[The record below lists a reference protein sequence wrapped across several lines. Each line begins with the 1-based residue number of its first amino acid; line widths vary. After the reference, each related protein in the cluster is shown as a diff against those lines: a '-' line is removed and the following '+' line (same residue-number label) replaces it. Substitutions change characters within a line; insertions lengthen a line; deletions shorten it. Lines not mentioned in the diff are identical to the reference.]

1 MIKNFYKYTM
11 LVACAAMTFASCSSD
26 DEVVAPGEWDSSVD
40 YAMVSFLERTK
51 TFELDPTDTTVVTLH
66 LTRRNPEL
74 TKMLEAEEERVNKL
88 LEDTTQTK
96 TAADSARIDS
106 LYNVFVTTNSNKNLP
121 AIEVP
126 ITITNGMDSV
136 FTVSTAKFAEGEWD
150 AEYTLSFD
158 SAKVGTP
165 YEVQL
170 AVQDTR
176 FVSSYSSEC
185 SATVNVTRVK
195 WVPAGFVY
203 DDNGNKVPGYAE
215 YTDNLVGFL
224 YGAGNRTF
232 EVELQEREDKPGMY
246 RMVSPYKNYQYVAA
260 GIADW
265 TGPDYYMVF
274 DATDPAKVSFAEST
288 YDLGFTFDAVE
299 DGNPI
304 IFCRGYGTLENGALT
319 FPAQAFYLGLSV
331 YTGGDPNW
339 YANPDGAFLLII
351 DPDEYAANT
360 KYEATL
366 EDDFDWEEVF
376 SGPFT
381 SERSDA
387 AATSALYR
395 GVCTTTTDA
404 CDSIFE
410 AKYGTPYLLSSP
422 YAEGYDLLFFVKN
435 GRLSL
440 HADFKEDYTYQE
452 IGRTDGL
459 NPIYARINNSD
470 CSFSDDEVI
479 LNITFVTLG
488 FDAKTNSI
496 YEAINYGTVEDKLTR
511 AAESEEESGGEEV
524 KKFIPRKAPGKVVMR
539 KDFRSVVLPARNIK

>member
-136 FTVSTAKFAEGEWD
+136 FTVSTAKFEAGAWD
-150 AEYTLSFD
+150 GEYTLSFPE
-158 SAKVGTP
+158 AKEGIP

-185 SATVNVTRVK
+185 TAKVTVTRVK
-195 WVPAGFVY
+195 WVPAGFLY
-203 DDNGNKVPGYAE
+203 DDNGDKLEGYAE
-215 YTDNLVGFL
+215 CTDDLVGFL
-224 YGAGNRTF
+224 FGWGNLNF
-232 EVELQEREDKPGMY
+232 KVELQEREDMPGMY
-246 RMVSPYKNYQYVAA
+246 RMVNAYKYFPAA
-260 GIADW
+260 TDW
-265 TGPDYYMVF
+265 TGPDYYMVI
-274 DATDPAKVSFAEST
+274 DATDPEKVSFTEEV
-288 YDLGFTFDAVE
+288 YDLGFNIGSY
-299 DGNPI
+299 GNPI
-304 IFCRGYGTLENGALT
+304 VYSVGYGTLENGAIT
-319 FPAQAFYLGLSV
+319 FPPNAFYLGLSV
-331 YTGGDPNW
+331 YTGGDANW
-339 YANPDGAFLLII
+339 YANPSGAFMLMI

-387 AATSALYR
+387 AATSALYK

-488 FDAKTNSI
+488 FDAKTNSL

-524 KKFIPRKAPGKVVMR
+524 KKFIAHKAPGKVAMR

>member
-11 LVACAAMTFASCSSD
+11 LVACATMTFASCSSD
-26 DEVVAPGEWDSSVD
+26 DEVVAPGEWDSSAD
-40 YAMVSFLERTK
+40 YAVVSFLEK
-51 TFELDPTDTTVVTLH
+51 DKVFELDPTDTTVVTLH

-74 TKMLEAEEERVNKL
+74 TKMLEAELERVNKQ
-88 LEDTTQTK
+88 LEDTTIAK

-106 LYNVFVTTNSNKNLP
+106 LYNEFVATNSKNNLP

-126 ITITNGMDSV
+126 IVITNGMDSV
-136 FTVSTAKFAEGEWD
+136 FTASTAKFAEGEWD

-165 YEVQL
+165 YKVQL

-185 SATVNVTRVK
+185 SATVTITRVK
-195 WVPAGFVY
+195 WVPAGFYY
-203 DDNGNKVPGYAE
+203 DGSGNKVEGFVK

-224 YGAGNRTF
+224 YGLPNITF
-232 EVELQEREDKPGMY
+232 TVELQQREDMPGMY
-246 RMVSPYKNYQYVAA
+246 RMVNPYKNYHSSAE
-260 GIADW
+260 W
-265 TGPDYYMVF
+265 TGPDYYMVL
-274 DATDPAKVSFAEST
+274 DATNPSKVTFSESK
-288 YDLGFTFDAVE
+288 YDLGFFFDPA

-304 IFCRGYGTLENGALT
+304 IFCNSPGTLENGALT
-319 FPAQAFYLGLSV
+319 FPAQSFYIGLSI
-331 YTGGDPNW
+331 YTGGEPYW
-339 YANPDGAFLLII
+339 YANPDGAFLLMI

-387 AATSALYR
+387 AETSALYK

-488 FDAKTNSI
+488 YDAKTNSL

-524 KKFIPRKAPGKVVMR
+524 KKFIAHKAPGKVAMR

>member
-1 MIKNFYKYTM
+1 M
-11 LVACAAMTFASCSSD
+11 LVACATMTFASCSSD

-40 YAMVSFLERTK
+40 YAMVSFLEK
-51 TFELDPTDTTVVTLH
+51 DKVFELDPTDTTVVTLH

-74 TKMLEAEEERVNKL
+74 TKMLEDELERVNKQ
-88 LEDTTQTK
+88 LEDTTIAK

-106 LYNVFVTTNSNKNLP
+106 LYNVFVATNSKNNLP

-126 ITITNGMDSV
+126 IVITNGMDSV
-136 FTVSTAKFAEGEWD
+136 FTASTAKFAEGEWD

-158 SAKVGTP
+158 SANVGTP
-165 YEVQL
+165 YKVQL

-176 FVSSYSSEC
+176 FVSSYSSDC
-185 SATVNVTRVK
+185 TTTITVTRVN
-195 WVPAGFVY
+195 WVPAGFYY
-203 DDNGNKVPGYAE
+203 DDSGNKVEGFVK

-224 YGAGNRTF
+224 YGLPNITF
-232 EVELQEREDKPGMY
+232 TVKLQQREDMPGMY
-246 RMVSPYKNYQYVAA
+246 RMVNPYKNYHSSAE
-260 GIADW
+260 W

-288 YDLGFTFDAVE
+288 YDLGFTFDAVQ

-319 FPAQAFYLGLSV
+319 FPPQAFYLGLSV
-331 YTGGDPNW
+331 YTGGEPGW

-395 GVCTTTTDA
+395 GVCQTTTDA

-452 IGRTDGL
+452 IGRSDGL

-524 KKFIPRKAPGKVVMR
+524 KKFIAHKAPGKVAMR
-539 KDFRSVVLPARNIK
+539 KDFRSVVLPTRNIK